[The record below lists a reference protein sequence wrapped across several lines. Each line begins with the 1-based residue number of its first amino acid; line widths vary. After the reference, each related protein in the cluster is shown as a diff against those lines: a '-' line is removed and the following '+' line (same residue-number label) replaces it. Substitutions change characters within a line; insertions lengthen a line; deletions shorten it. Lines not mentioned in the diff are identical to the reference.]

1 MARTAKDE
9 IFKFLAERP
18 GNLSACAKNFGTTRD
33 KIQEVLDRYPDDARA
48 AMEAHLDEI
57 EEQVY
62 LSASGGGCRKDFKM
76 NEALKLLA
84 LRRPKSWGG
93 KVIKSDDDLTP
104 PPEFGHYQSTY
115 VIDGEHE
122 YIQQKP
128 IVEREQTV
136 IRVEDAPGRFFEDS
150 FAGRDAD
157 VPGGEEDRGDDVLS
171 ILCGDVPG
179 DDKSGDGLG

>member
-33 KIQEVLDRYPDDARA
+33 KIQEVLDRYPDEARA

-93 KVIKSDDDLTP
+93 KVIKGEEEAPP
-104 PPEFGHYQSTY
+104 PPEFGHYASTY

-122 YIQQKP
+122 YIQQRP
-128 IVEREQTV
+128 INEREQTV
-136 IRVEDAPGRFFEDS
+136 IRVEDTPGRFFEDS
-150 FAGRDAD
+150 LERGDGA
-157 VPGGEEDRGDDVLS
+157 VPDGEEDRGDDVFS
-171 ILCGDVPG
+171 VLCGDVPG
-179 DDKSGDGLG
+179 DNKSGDGLG